1 MDALIVVLAV
11 PLGLVVG
18 SFVTM
23 VVDRVPDRLTLLQRP
38 RCPHCEHPLRA
49 TELVPVVS
57 WIAAHGRCR
66 HCGAHITAAYPA
78 VELVTAGLFVAAA
91 FRFGATWVLVPFL
104 MLFAMLVAV
113 SVVDLYDYRIPD
125 RIVFPTLAA
134 SVPLIVAISIAKD
147 LPEAIA
153 WALAGA
159 VLFSGVLLAT
169 ALMPGGGLGLGDV
182 KLALVLGL
190 FLGWLGSNLRGM
202 VLLVF
207 VALLLGSVL
216 GVVMGLVVGA
226 VRLRLGKEVLPD
238 PEAEAGELTTRH
250 WTKQPFPFG
259 PSLAAATVVAVL
271 FSRELLAR

>member
-1 MDALIVVLAV
+1 MDALIVVLAA
-11 PLGLVVG
+11 PLGLIVG
-18 SFVTM
+18 SFLTM

-38 RCPHCEHPLRA
+38 RCPHCEHPLSA
-49 TELVPVVS
+49 AELVPVAS
-57 WIAAHGRCR
+57 WIAARGKCR
-66 HCGAHITAAYPA
+66 HCGERVTAAYPA

-91 FRFGATWVLVPFL
+91 LRFGATWVLVPFL
-104 MLFAMLVAV
+104 LLFAMLVAV

-125 RIVFPTLAA
+125 RIVFPTLAM
-134 SVPLIVAISIAKD
+134 SIPLIVVISIAKD
-147 LPEAIA
+147 LPQAIA

-159 VLFSGVLLAT
+159 LLFAGILLAT
-169 ALMPGGGLGLGDV
+169 AFMPGGGLGLGDV

-207 VALLLGSVL
+207 VAMLLGSLL

-226 VRLRLGKEVLPD
+226 IRVRFGKEVLPD
-238 PEAEAGELTTRH
+238 PEAEEGELIKRH